1 MTSTAPSGEFLDRI
15 LERKRVEIARRKR
28 HGKRLA
34 ALIEAAGEPQ
44 DRGTFAIQR
53 LRRAGADAVPKVI
66 AEIKRRSPS
75 AGEIRK
81 RELGDIARIARGY
94 AAGGAS
100 AVSVLCDGPGFGGSV
115 LDLRRATRAIDVP
128 VLFKEFVLDSLQI
141 ELARVSGAHMVLLL
155 VRALTPEALHALV
168 GEAHAAGLAPV
179 VEAADEHEL
188 SVALATD
195 ATIVGVNAR
204 DLRTFRV
211 DPAYARRV
219 LDVIPSERVA
229 VLMSGITS
237 AEQLAALAGSRADAV
252 LVGEGLMRASDPGAR
267 LRSWLDEARAGSSA
281 PLR

>member
-1 MTSTAPSGEFLDRI
+1 MSSPPTGEFLDRI
-15 LERKRVEIARRKR
+15 LVRKRIEVARRQR
-28 HGKRLA
+28 HGEWLQALA
-34 ALIEAAGEPQ
+34 EVRELEE
-44 DRGTFAIQR
+44 RGSFAIER
-53 LRRAGADAVPKVI
+53 LRRGGAATPKVI

-81 RELGDIARIARGY
+81 REVGDIARIARGY
-94 AAGGAS
+94 AAAGAS

-115 LDLRRATRAIDVP
+115 LDLRRATQAIDVP
-128 VLFKEFVLDSLQI
+128 VLFKEFVLDPVQI
-141 ELARVSGAHMVLLL
+141 ALARVSGAHMVLLL
-155 VRALTPEALHALV
+155 VRALPRDALNALV
-168 GEAHAAGLAPV
+168 AEAHAAGLAPV

-188 SVALATD
+188 EIALATD

-211 DPAYARRV
+211 DPVYARRV

-237 AEQLAALAGSRADAV
+237 AEQLVALGSSRADAV

-267 LRSWLDEARAGSSA
+267 LRAWLDESRKLQAE
-281 PLR
+281 

>member
-28 HGKRLA
+28 HGKQLA
-34 ALIEAAGEPQ
+34 ALVEAAGERQ
-44 DRGTFAIQR
+44 ERGAFAIER
-53 LRRAGADAVPKVI
+53 LRRASADAVPKVI

-81 RELGDIARIARGY
+81 RETGDITRIARGY
-94 AAGGAS
+94 AMGGAS

-115 LDLRRATRAIDVP
+115 LDLRRATCAIDVP

-141 ELARVSGAHMVLLL
+141 ELARVAGAHMVLLL
-155 VRALTPEALHALV
+155 VRALTPDALHALV
-168 GEAHAAGLAPV
+168 AEAHAAGLAPV

-237 AEQLAALAGSRADAV
+237 AEQLTALAGSRADAV
-252 LVGEGLMRASDPGAR
+252 LVGEGLMRATDPGAR
-267 LRSWLDEARAGSSA
+267 LRSWLDEARSA
-281 PLR
+281 

>member
-15 LERKRVEIARRKR
+15 LERKRVEIGRRKR
-28 HGKRLA
+28 HERQLA
-34 ALIEAAGEPQ
+34 ALLEAAGERQ
-44 DRGTFAIQR
+44 ERGTFAIER
-53 LRRAGADAVPKVI
+53 LRRASTDAVPKVI

-115 LDLRRATRAIDVP
+115 LDLRRAARAIDVP
-128 VLFKEFVLDSLQI
+128 VLFKEFVLDPLQI

-155 VRALTPEALHALV
+155 VRALSPDELHALV
-168 GEAHAAGLAPV
+168 AHAHAAGLAPV

-219 LDVIPSERVA
+219 LDVIPSERIA

-237 AEQLAALAGSRADAV
+237 AEQITALANSRADAV

-267 LRSWLDEARAGSSA
+267 LRSWLDEARSTVAS
-281 PLR
+281 

>member
-1 MTSTAPSGEFLDRI
+1 MSTAPSGEFLDRI
-15 LERKRVEIARRKR
+15 LERKRFEVARRKR
-28 HGKRLA
+28 HPKQLA
-34 ALIEAAGEPQ
+34 ALVEAAGEVEE
-44 DRGTFAIQR
+44 RGTFAIER
-53 LRRAGADAVPKVI
+53 LRRAGAVPKVI

-81 RELGDIARIARGY
+81 RELGDVARIARGY

-115 LDLRRATRAIDVP
+115 LDLRRATQAIDVP
-128 VLFKEFVLDSLQI
+128 VLFKEFVLDPLQI
-141 ELARVSGAHMVLLL
+141 QLARVAGAHMVLLL
-155 VRALTPEALHALV
+155 VRALSPDALHALV
-168 GEAHAAGLAPV
+168 AEAHAAGLAPV

-188 SVALATD
+188 SIALATD

-229 VLMSGITS
+229 VLMSGITA
-237 AEQLAALAGSRADAV
+237 AEQIVALADSRADAV

-267 LRSWLDEARAGSSA
+267 LREWLERARS
-281 PLR
+281 

>member
-15 LERKRVEIARRKR
+15 LERKRVEIGRRKR
-28 HGKRLA
+28 HERQLA
-34 ALIEAAGEPQ
+34 ALVEAAGERQ
-44 DRGTFAIQR
+44 ERGTFAIER
-53 LRRAGADAVPKVI
+53 LRRASTDAVPKVI

-128 VLFKEFVLDSLQI
+128 VLFKEFVLDPLQI

-155 VRALTPEALHALV
+155 VRALTPDELH
-168 GEAHAAGLAPV
+168 
-179 VEAADEHEL
+179 EHEL

-237 AEQLAALAGSRADAV
+237 AEQLSALAGSRADAV

-267 LRSWLDEARAGSSA
+267 LRSWLDEARSTVAS
-281 PLR
+281 